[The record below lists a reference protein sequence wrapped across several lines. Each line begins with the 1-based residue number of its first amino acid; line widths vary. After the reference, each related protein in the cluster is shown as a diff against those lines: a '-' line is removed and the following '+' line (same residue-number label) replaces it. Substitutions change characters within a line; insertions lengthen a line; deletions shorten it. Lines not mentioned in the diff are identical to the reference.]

1 MPYWIYTFERHG
13 VEDAKGSKYSHRVGD
28 YEYYDDYL
36 LTTEIDAKC
45 DGITHDAT
53 SNFSDRLSEAIAPY
67 SVKEKKEFS
76 PAYFSGYYADNEDV
90 DNRIYINKG
99 CEIASKHITSL
110 LGKEKEF
117 RKYNAKPNVNMDKSI
132 AKLALFPVYF
142 LSTKNRSNDRI
153 SYAVINGQTGKIA
166 ADIPI
171 DFKKYGI
178 FSLILSVII
187 FVILN
192 IFLTISM
199 SKLIIFSIIFNI
211 ASLCILINQNIK
223 IKKRENQEDD
233 RGLESKNIT
242 AQIQDDE
249 DKKMDFGIFKPIIGL
264 LITIIIFLLKP
275 ADDIYYYVA
284 SFISIGFT
292 IWSFYN
298 IIKKI
303 NILTTRKLPQLE
315 KRGGDENA

>member
-1 MPYWIYTFERHG
+1 M
-13 VEDAKGSKYSHRVGD
+13 
-28 YEYYDDYL
+28 
-36 LTTEIDAKC
+36 
-45 DGITHDAT
+45 
-53 SNFSDRLSEAIAPY
+53 
-67 SVKEKKEFS
+67 
-76 PAYFSGYYADNEDV
+76 
-90 DNRIYINKG
+90 
-99 CEIASKHITSL
+99 
-110 LGKEKEF
+110 
-117 RKYNAKPNVNMDKSI
+117 
-132 AKLALFPVYF
+132 
-142 LSTKNRSNDRI
+142 
-153 SYAVINGQTGKIA
+153 
-166 ADIPI
+166 
-171 DFKKYGI
+171 
-178 FSLILSVII
+178 
-187 FVILN
+187 
-192 IFLTISM
+192 
-199 SKLIIFSIIFNI
+199 
-211 ASLCILINQNIK
+211 INQNIK